1 MKRAFV
7 FFVLGVLFLGVVAS
21 QTRVPVTVDL
31 KVAPA
36 QYTGPCPVTVKMTA
50 RITLTAAARVNAR
63 FITSTGQGTPAQTLT
78 FSGPGSQDIAGS
90 FNFNASFNGWI
101 AVELTPAKQMLTPS
115 LPGKGLTDKY
125 VSEKRTVSLTCQ
137 VASAPVISDVTFSCE
152 GEPPSELDLHG
163 SNFGATQGTRKV
175 RVDGKISGVYHAWND
190 TYISCA
196 GGPIVDPD
204 KNYEFII
211 VDAANNPLSN
221 VFSKKFKMCWYD
233 ITPAQAQVG
242 AQVLLRVF
250 LAAPSQGSYIVK
262 LGSATMPVVSWT
274 GHVVDA
280 EIRVTVPQIAP
291 GTYNI
296 GIFKGGVNVMKDRT
310 FTVLP

>member
-21 QTRVPVTVDL
+21 QTRDPVTVQL

-36 QYTGPCPVTVKMTA
+36 QYAGPCPVTVKMTA
-50 RITLTAAARVNAR
+50 RITLTGAARVNAR
-63 FITSTGQGTPAQTLT
+63 FITSTGQGTPSQTLT

-90 FNFNASFNGWI
+90 LNFNTSFNGWI
-101 AVELTPAKQMLTPS
+101 AVELTPARQMVTPS
-115 LPGKGLTDKY
+115 LPGKGLADKY
-125 VSEKRTVSLTCQ
+125 VSERRTVSLTCQ
-137 VASAPVISDVTFSCE
+137 AASAPVITDVTFSCE

-163 SNFGATQGTRKV
+163 NNFGAAQGTRKV
-175 RVDGKISGVYHAWND
+175 RVDGQVSGVYNAWNNE
-190 TYISCA
+190 YISCG

-204 KNYEFII
+204 KTYEFVV

-221 VFSKKFKMCWYD
+221 VFGKKFKMCWYD
-233 ITPAQAQVG
+233 ITPTQAQVG

-262 LGSATMPVVSWT
+262 LGSVTMPVVSWT